1 MENPISKKING
12 IIISLLILFPTF
24 IHAQYREP
32 SGRYYPS
39 DENIGL
45 PPLGFTGKALIAAI
59 IFFALGWIISKANQK
74 PNGEGGST
82 LGGCL
87 LGLGILC
94 AIPGVAWLQT
104 IIASI
109 WVIGVGAIIII
120 GGLLII
126 WDKIKG
132 K

>member
-1 MENPISKKING
+1 MKRIITKIPVVVF
-12 IIISLLILFPTF
+12 LLATNIVF
-24 IHAQYREP
+24 AQYREP
-32 SGRYYPS
+32 RGRYYPG

-45 PPLGFTGKALIAAI
+45 PPLGFTGKALIAAVI
-59 IFFALGWIISKANQK
+59 LFALGWIISKANEK

-87 LGLGILC
+87 IGLGIVC
-94 AIPGVAWLQT
+94 AIPGLAWLQT
-104 IIASI
+104 IVASI
-109 WVIGVGAIIII
+109 WVIGIGAIIII
-120 GGLLII
+120 GGIALL